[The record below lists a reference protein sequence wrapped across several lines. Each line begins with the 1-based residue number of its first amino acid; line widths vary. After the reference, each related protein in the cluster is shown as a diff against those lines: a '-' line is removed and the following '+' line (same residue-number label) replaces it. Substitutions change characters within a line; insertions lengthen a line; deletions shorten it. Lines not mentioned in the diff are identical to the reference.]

1 MNPLDQF
8 MQFLDQELD
17 RRLGDSEDLNKAE
30 DLQKKMKEDG
40 YGRKGLIFD
49 PFIDQGISGG
59 LFRPKGQGSGFLS
72 NSILKI
78 VSRRD
83 PIVATI
89 LHTRA
94 NQVSQ
99 FCRTPQSRFDT
110 GFRIFPKNRADKVD
124 EKEVKYIEE
133 FLINCGKKENRS
145 HEDVLTFDQ
154 YGYMVTMD
162 WLTYGH
168 QATEMVHEM
177 GGDLHCFLPLPA
189 ETIYKANKKIPDK
202 EQIKAAID
210 SQRNIRDRLTGE
222 SDFDFESL
230 ADTDYQYLQ
239 VINGQVVEGFT
250 EEDLVFSPIHL
261 QSDIDLM
268 GYAISPLE
276 RAISMITSH
285 LQIEN
290 HQKMFFTHGVASR
303 GILVIQGDVS
313 PNQLR
318 TLQAQWTNQVTGPN
332 GAWRTPI
339 LAGID
344 GVQWQPLVMTNRD
357 MEYAAYQDHVLR
369 VIHACF
375 AIDPE
380 ETGFGYLSKGTEQ
393 RSLGESSNE
402 WKVTASRDKGLKP
415 ILNRLEAVI
424 NEQILPAWNKEYA
437 SKYDFA
443 FVGIDAESRQE
454 EIQRLQEEV
463 QLHSSVDEIRQEAD
477 KPQLE
482 VGGGLIL
489 NPTWLQ
495 SVQANMPKGM
505 FMEKFMGIAGASE
518 RPDLQY
524 IPDPLWFQWQQ
535 LQMQVAQQQ
544 AAAQNPQNPEDPNNP
559 EGGGPKGSDDSEGQE
574 PQNPQ
579 EEQKENT
586 ENPFD
591 QQPQASDEDVAQKDQ
606 EAFVRQQA
614 MQRNG
619 IQQFIDANPDLFKS
633 FAKKRQAKAFHDKH
647 VDEMRD
653 QLTKEFEKSADVL
666 LREVMKVVKEDLD
679 SSREGES
686 IETPAPSKSK
696 KSRKKELWP

>member
-1 MNPLDQF
+1 
-8 MQFLDQELD
+8 
-17 RRLGDSEDLNKAE
+17 
-30 DLQKKMKEDG
+30 MKDDG

-59 LFRPKGQGSGFLS
+59 LYRPKGAGSGFLS

-94 NQVSQ
+94 TQVST
-99 FCRTPQSRFDT
+99 FCKIPKNRFDT
-110 GFRIFPKNRADKVD
+110 GFRIMPKNKS
-124 EKEVKYIEE
+124 EKEDEEEVAKIEE
-133 FLINCGKKENRS
+133 FILNCGKKEERS
-145 HEDVLTFDQ
+145 KEDVLAFDQ
-154 YGYMVTMD
+154 YGYMTTMD

-168 QATEMVHEM
+168 KATELVREM

-189 ETIYKANKKIPDK
+189 ETIYRANKKIPDK
-202 EQIKAAID
+202 EQVKAAID
-210 SQRNIRDRLTGE
+210 SQRNIRTRLTGE
-222 SDFDFESL
+222 SDFDTESL
-230 ADTDYQYLQ
+230 AVADYDYLQ

-250 EEDLVFSPIHL
+250 DEDLLLTPIYM

-318 TLQAQWTNQVTGPN
+318 TLQAQWTNQITGPN

-369 VIHACF
+369 TIHACF

-393 RSLGESSNE
+393 KSMGESSNE

-415 ILNRLEAVI
+415 ILTRMAAMI
-424 NEQILPAWNKEYA
+424 NEQILPAMSKEYA
-437 SKYDFA
+437 AKYDFV
-443 FVGIDAESRQE
+443 FVGIDAESREE

-477 KPQLE
+477 KEPLA

-495 SVQANMPKGM
+495 YVQTNMPKGM

-535 LQMQVAQQQ
+535 LQMQVMQAQAGQDPNNPDGDPNDPNGGDEGEEEGGPPQKDGGGNSPKKDNENPFQGDNSPKKDDSGEEPKDGEDASKEDEEAFAQQQ
-544 AAAQNPQNPEDPNNP
+544 AQ
-559 EGGGPKGSDDSEGQE
+559 
-574 PQNPQ
+574 
-579 EEQKENT
+579 
-586 ENPFD
+586 
-591 QQPQASDEDVAQKDQ
+591 
-606 EAFVRQQA
+606 
-614 MQRNG
+614 QRNG

-633 FAKKRQAKAFHDKH
+633 MNQNLTKKRKARIFNDKH
-647 VDEMRD
+647 VDVMRD
-653 QLTKEFEKSADVL
+653 SLVKDFEKASDILV
-666 LREVMKVVKEDLD
+666 REVMKAVSDDFK
-679 SSREGES
+679 SRGDAEPHDEKG
-686 IETPAPSKSK
+686 IDIPVPPLKKKKSK
-696 KSRKKELWP
+696 KKD